1 MSNILYKL
9 KDDEQYYG
17 EFGKQYLSN
26 SDIGSLLNDPMSF
39 GASRE
44 DTPVFAKGRYF
55 HQLILEPEKAK
66 EVKSFDASTRTTKGY
81 KEYCSDNELP
91 FVLLSKELIEI
102 ESWADCML
110 GNLDFFEAIR
120 HSENEYEVPAVGE
133 IEGFKWKGKADIVH
147 PDMLIDLKTTGDID
161 SFKWS
166 ARKYNYDS
174 QAYIYGQLFGK
185 PLVFLVIDKTT
196 KRLGMFRPTPD
207 FLERGREKVIRAI
220 EVYNKFF
227 TEDSEADVNSYYIS
241 EEL

>member
-1 MSNILYKL
+1 
-9 KDDEQYYG
+9 
-17 EFGKQYLSN
+17 
-26 SDIGSLLNDPMSF
+26 MSF

-110 GNLDFFEAIR
+110 GNLDFF
-120 HSENEYEVPAVGE
+120 EYEVPAVGE

-220 EVYNKFF
+220 EV
-227 TEDSEADVNSYYIS
+227 NSYYIS